1 MFCFSSRKPKLEL
14 QPFMLRLINR
24 CGAGRATVCEDRRL
38 ETRTKINLGVLLIPM
53 CGECPEVDAAFT
65 VVTKDISS
73 TGLAVMTDRPLSAEE
88 VLIRLPGDA
97 GMRLVRATVRN
108 CQQLGCGWIVYN
120 FSVVELLDEKKFPDI
135 LRFDELA
142 PTA

>member
-24 CGAGRATVCEDRRL
+24 CGAGRAMACEDNRL
-38 ETRTKINLGVLLIPM
+38 ETRTNINLGVLMIPM
-53 CGECPEVDAAFT
+53 CGECPELDAAFT
-65 VVTKDISS
+65 VVTRDISS
-73 TGLAVMTDRPLSAEE
+73 IGLAVMIDRPLSAEE
-88 VLIRLPGDA
+88 VLIRLPGDS

-120 FSVVELLDEKKFPDI
+120 LNVAELLDEKKFPDI
-135 LRFDELA
+135 LQFEEL
-142 PTA
+142 TATA

>member
-1 MFCFSSRKPKLEL
+1 MFSFSSRKPKLQL

-24 CGAGRATVCEDRRL
+24 CGASRAMICEDNRL
-38 ETRTKINLGVLLIPM
+38 ETRTNINLGVLMIPM

-65 VVTKDISS
+65 VVTRDISS

-108 CQQLGCGWIVYN
+108 CQHLGCGWIVYN
-120 FSVVELLDEKKFPDI
+120 LGASKRGRI
-135 LRFDELA
+135 
-142 PTA
+142 